1 MVPAWLPQGSS
12 IWEAYDA
19 KQGKRSR
26 GEKWWEEGD
35 GNGNNC
41 TVEQITDLL
50 HGNTEFRLSSK
61 VQVGASDPQ
70 LGQGLKCEFGSIFVW
85 SFSLWAYLGNVTLDS
100 F

>member
-1 MVPAWLPQGSS
+1 MP
-12 IWEAYDA
+12 
-19 KQGKRSR
+19 SR

-41 TVEQITDLL
+41 TVEQIMDLL
-50 HGNTEFRLSSK
+50 HGNTEFRSSSK

-70 LGQGLKCEFGSIFVW
+70 LGQGLKCKFGSIFVW